1 MFLWFVGVSFVAV
14 WAIFRSPAID
24 YRLVMAGSVLPL
36 VDLAVGRPFV
46 LHTLAGAVLLLALVM
61 AVTVGRRL
69 RRRRW
74 LGVPIGVF
82 CHLVL
87 DGTWTDT
94 QLFWWPVAGVD
105 FAARRL
111 PEFENLALGAVA
123 EVAGVA
129 ALVWMVRRFRLD
141 DPARRRD
148 FLRTGALGRDLAR

>member
-1 MFLWFVGVSFVAV
+1 VVLWFVGVSFVAV

-24 YRLVMAGSVLPL
+24 YRLVMVGSVLPL

-46 LHTLAGAVLLLALVM
+46 LHTLAGAVVLLGVVM

-94 QLFWWPVAGVD
+94 RLFWWPVAGVSFLD
-105 FAARRL
+105 RPL
-111 PEFENLALGAVA
+111 PEFADLR
-123 EVAGVA
+123 
-129 ALVWMVRRFRLD
+129 LVWMVRRFRLD
-141 DPARRRD
+141 DPARRRE

>member
-1 MFLWFVGVSFVAV
+1 VVLWFVGVSFVAV

-24 YRLVMAGSVLPL
+24 YRLVMVGSVLPL

-46 LHTLAGAVLLLALVM
+46 LHTLAGAVVLLGVVM

-94 QLFWWPVAGVD
+94 RLFWWPVAGVSFLD
-105 FAARRL
+105 RPL
-111 PEFENLALGAVA
+111 PEFADLRLGVLGELLGA
-123 EVAGVA
+123 G

-141 DPARRRD
+141 DPARRRE

>member
-1 MFLWFVGVSFVAV
+1 MFLWFLGVSFVAV

-36 VDLAVGRPFV
+36 VEVAVGRPAL
-46 LHTLAGAVLLLALVM
+46 LHTLAGAVGLLVVVM

-94 QLFWWPVAGVD
+94 QLFWWPVAGMS
-105 FAARRL
+105 FAERRL
-111 PEFENLALGAVA
+111 PEFGNLTLGLLA
-123 EVAGVA
+123 EVAGAA

-141 DPARRRD
+141 DPGRRRD
-148 FLRTGALGRDLAR
+148 FLRTGTLGRDLAR